1 LGQLSVRTNNL
12 GQLLVRALVSM
23 RSMGRTW
30 RKLKHTKKYQK
41 RRILTQLTQLTQLK
55 RTKKNS
61 SGKSG
66 GGCQALGCTA
76 SRSGKSSV
84 LWTQGQVDR
93 PLDLRVSRS
102 RATIF

>member
-1 LGQLSVRTNNL
+1 MGQLSVRTNNL
-12 GQLLVRALVSM
+12 GQLLVRALASM
-23 RSMGRTW
+23 RSMRRTW

-41 RRILTQLTQLTQLK
+41 RRMLTQLTQLK
-55 RTKKNS
+55 CTKKNS

-66 GGCQALGCTA
+66 GGCQALGCTT
-76 SRSGKSSV
+76 SSSGKSSV